1 MFDCWVLLSCGG
13 RSPTPLFLDIVLTK
27 EMPDTLTA
35 ETTILKKCIVE
46 ALDGAT
52 IGLVSSR
59 PGEEFLQKCFIIDQ
73 TGRAEL
79 GSVPALWSR
88 PNLCAV
94 AIVDR
99 TADVNKAAREI
110 FHANTFFLGRGP
122 YAPDLILVN
131 EFVGDELI
139 NQLHALSLQNKPK
152 TSGGNSKANGKLD
165 ARPRAEKLRARIFI
179 SEKMSANFDIKSPA
193 HKEAS
198 AIPVVA
204 VTSLDCAIDF
214 LLNAYPKGISALYL
228 FGTPAQT
235 KYLGQ
240 FIPAQVNFINYI
252 PATLLG

>member
-1 MFDCWVLLSCGG
+1 
-13 RSPTPLFLDIVLTK
+13 
-27 EMPDTLTA
+27 MPDTLTA

-152 TSGGNSKANGKLD
+152 TSGGISKANGKLD

-179 SEKMSANFDIKSPA
+179 SEKMSL
-193 HKEAS
+193 
-198 AIPVVA
+198 
-204 VTSLDCAIDF
+204 TSSRQHTRK
-214 LLNAYPKGISALYL
+214 PRL
-228 FGTPAQT
+228 FRS
-235 KYLGQ
+235 
-240 FIPAQVNFINYI
+240 
-252 PATLLG
+252 